1 LLNLKKLMAQGNMRK
16 DAKEQLKYQ
25 EELQKYE
32 NDLKMVEYTIN
43 KLNLKKQE
51 LLIQIHNLKKQQNG
65 SITIYQ

>member
-1 LLNLKKLMAQGNMRK
+1 MAQGNMRK

>member
-1 LLNLKKLMAQGNMRK
+1 MK
-16 DAKEQLKYQ
+16 AKERH
-25 EELQKYE
+25 ELQEHLEKLE

>member
-1 LLNLKKLMAQGNMRK
+1 MAQGNMRK

-51 LLIQIHNLKKQQNG
+51 LLIQIHNLKKKNNG

>member
-1 LLNLKKLMAQGNMRK
+1 MAQGNMRK

-65 SITIYQ
+65 SNTIYQ

>member
-1 LLNLKKLMAQGNMRK
+1 MAQGNMRK
-16 DAKEQLKYQ
+16 DAKEQLKYR

-43 KLNLKKQE
+43 KLNLKKEQ
-51 LLIQIHNLKKQQNG
+51 LLIQIHNLKKQKNG

>member
-1 LLNLKKLMAQGNMRK
+1 MARGNMRK

-51 LLIQIHNLKKQQNG
+51 LLIQIHNLKKQTANLWI
-65 SITIYQ
+65 SLFSKNHDT